1 MCEYLRPVVAL
12 EWLKACY
19 TVPKVVG
26 TVLMVLFTNKGGQ
39 QRALFRRGRST
50 EGAFS
55 KRAVN
60 RGRFF
65 EEGGQQ
71 RPLFRRG
78 RSTEGE
84 RDRRRPTE
92 SAFTEEGDILES

>member
-1 MCEYLRPVVAL
+1 MAVYYGASL
-12 EWLKACY
+12 
-19 TVPKVVG
+19 VPKVVG
-26 TVLMVLFTNKGGQ
+26 TVLMVFLLT
-39 QRALFRRGRST
+39 RV
-50 EGAFS
+50 
-55 KRAVN
+55 VN

>member
-1 MCEYLRPVVAL
+1 MLVWSVISAKSGRYSIDGV
-12 EWLKACY
+12 
-19 TVPKVVG
+19 
-26 TVLMVLFTNKGGQ
+26 FTNKGGQ

>member
-1 MCEYLRPVVAL
+1 M
-12 EWLKACY
+12 
-19 TVPKVVG
+19 PKVVG
-26 TVLMVLFTNKGGQ
+26 TVLMVFLLTRVVNRGRFFEEGGQ

>member
-1 MCEYLRPVVAL
+1 MYQRRL
-12 EWLKACY
+12 
-19 TVPKVVG
+19 VPKVVG
-26 TVLMVLFTNKGGQ
+26 TVLMVFSTNK
-39 QRALFRRGRST
+39 GRST

-71 RPLFRRG
+71 RALFRRG
-78 RSTEGE
+78 RSTEA
-84 RDRRRPTE
+84 
-92 SAFTEEGDILES
+92 AFSKRTINRGREGSTAANRKRLY